1 MKCLCCNKKLNPLNN
16 EEMNNL
22 WHKRCIN
29 NFFGTGVIPIVT
41 LNEEEINK
49 MIYVSINCG
58 HTIQGVQKKLS
69 LGISKNKNKRLTLVN
84 DPVGYILKLESK
96 NYKEIVMAEF
106 VSMSL
111 ANLVGLKTVPFGI
124 IKINNEYTYIT
135 KRIDRFDNNNH
146 KVILAMEDF
155 QQLQN
160 RLSED
165 KYKGSYEK
173 IAKTINEHSIFKKID
188 IINFYNVLIFSFIIG
203 NSDMHLKNFSLIETS
218 ENSNE
223 YKLAPFYDL
232 LCTNIIIPS
241 DNEEMALTINDKTR
255 NITKNDFL
263 EFANNLEIDQKI
275 ANKLILKMISFKED
289 ILRTIDESL
298 LSDKFKRSF
307 KNLIIERIERLS

>member
-1 MKCLCCNKKLNPLNN
+1 MKCLCRNKELDPLNK
-16 EEMNNL
+16 EEMSNL

-29 NFFGTGVIPIVT
+29 NFFGGAVIPEIT

-49 MIYVSINCG
+49 MIYISINEG
-58 HTIQGVQKKLS
+58 YTIQGVQKKLS
-69 LGISKNKNKRLTLVN
+69 LGIIKTKDKRMTLVN

-96 NYKEIVMAEF
+96 YYKEIVMAEF

-124 IKINNEYTYIT
+124 IKINNEYAYIT
-135 KRIDRFDNNNH
+135 KRIDRFDHKNK

-165 KYKGSYEK
+165 KYKGSYER
-173 IAKTINEHSIFKKID
+173 IAKTINEYSLFKKID

-223 YKLAPFYDL
+223 YRLAPFYDL
-232 LCTNIIIPS
+232 LCTNIIIPN
-241 DNEEMALTINDKTR
+241 DNEEMALSLNGKKR

-263 EFANNLEIDQKI
+263 DLAKNLEIDQKI
-275 ANKLILKMISFKED
+275 ATKLILKMISYKED
-289 ILRTIDESL
+289 ILKTIDESL
-298 LSDKFKRSF
+298 LSDKFKKSF
-307 KNLIIERIERLS
+307 KNLAKERIERLS